1 MNVSR
6 IPAFCTHRYIRVRNA
21 VLFKC
26 TLMPVLS
33 VIHRW
38 WDHHLLP
45 HPADRPHLFA
55 GKYTEEY
62 LLSVRRDFDA
72 RGGKLA
78 ALPSGWFYCMECKH
92 MFPLKFMG
100 ERSTRCLMC
109 EEDFGY

>member
-1 MNVSR
+1 
-6 IPAFCTHRYIRVRNA
+6 
-21 VLFKC
+21 
-26 TLMPVLS
+26 MPVLS

-38 WDHHLLP
+38 WDQHLLP

-78 ALPSGWFYCMECKH
+78 TLPSGWFYCEECKH
-92 MFPLKFMG
+92 RLLLKFME
-100 ERSTRCLMC
+100 ERSARCLLC
-109 EEDFGY
+109 EEDFDY